1 MGDREFRDFEKN
13 LRRTPKK
20 TEAAEEES
28 GTDNQLVTSHPPTK
42 MEDPYSH
49 PVYNAISYINGQIN
63 RMDLF
68 QVGYNKNC

>member
-20 TEAAEEES
+20 SSEEDS
-28 GTDNQLVTSHPPTK
+28 SSDSQSVSSHPPTK

-68 QVGYNKNC
+68 QVGCKYKC